1 MPQLSWSVTG
11 HTGHIYRLG
20 LFHGDDTRHV
30 VVHCNDRVVAIDFA
44 VKESKTYSVFL
55 DQELC
60 EVSIDHTGGA
70 NFDYDCRINREVATP
85 LKSTA
90 EQDKTGGRAGGSSA
104 SLCAGG
110 RVHRRGADL
119 VVLVVC
125 QA

>member
-30 VVHCNDRVVAIDFA
+30 VVHCNDKVVAIDFD

-60 EVSIDHTGGA
+60 EVSIDHTGGT
-70 NFDYDCRINREVATP
+70 NFDYDCRINHEVATP
-85 LKSTA
+85 LNQQRNKIREA
-90 EQDKTGGRAGGSSA
+90 EERADR
-104 SLCAGG
+104 L
-110 RVHRRGADL
+110 RVYAL
-119 VVLVVC
+119 AAVLIVAVLIWLF
-125 QA
+125 